1 MSDSK
6 PAYMLV
12 IGQINDG
19 KKMAAYQ
26 AALEASGLYAKNEG
40 AYEVKGRPIEMFEG
54 EWPSNQAVVIAR
66 FASAEHAR
74 NFWRSDTYQ
83 NEIKPLRAGAG
94 HFTVALFEESDD

>member
-1 MSDSK
+1 MSDTK

-19 KKMAAYQ
+19 KKMGEYQ
-26 AALEASGLYAKNEG
+26 AALTASGLYAKNEG
-40 AYEVKGRPIEMFEG
+40 GYEVRGRPIEMFEG
-54 EWPSNQAVVIAR
+54 EWPSNQAVVIAK

-74 NFWRSDTYQ
+74 NFWQSDTYQ

-94 HFTVALFEESDD
+94 HFTVALFEEVDE